1 MIELASEHL
10 PSLIPTIRWANQSQ
24 TREVLCKQSSS
35 VLFPDENANPLDTK
49 SAFLELFANISRRPR
64 IFDGHKRESYIPE
77 RAWFPRRTW

>member
-49 SAFLELFANISRRPR
+49 SAF
-64 IFDGHKRESYIPE
+64 
-77 RAWFPRRTW
+77 